1 MLQVIAEIVAWIATV
16 FRGAGMLMK
25 NAGMVKYLVSAGNL
39 GWLVNGALMG
49 NVPLMVSNGFCL
61 MVMMYEIIMKR
72 IRK

>member
-1 MLQVIAEIVAWIATV
+1 MLQVIAEIVAWIATM

-25 NAGMVKYLVSAGNL
+25 NADMVKYLVSAGNL
-39 GWLVNGALMG
+39 GWLVNGALTG